1 LGQELKEKNY
11 KIFFFYS
18 GNFYYVYL
26 CFFVTQPHLF
36 EGLCTLSRC
45 IDGHIS
51 ISSDNTTVRVAAD
64 KSAISEIKDICR
76 RTLSV
81 SQSSAVTSM
90 ADSVASAPEETKME
104 ANTVQVQVS
113 SMASQT
119 CALESLTPDTFYSKV
134 RPLAIFNKLFGT
146 FPLSNLMQ
154 RDGKKVT
161 HK

>member
-1 LGQELKEKNY
+1 
-11 KIFFFYS
+11 
-18 GNFYYVYL
+18 
-26 CFFVTQPHLF
+26 
-36 EGLCTLSRC
+36 
-45 IDGHIS
+45 
-51 ISSDNTTVRVAAD
+51 
-64 KSAISEIKDICR
+64 
-76 RTLSV
+76 
-81 SQSSAVTSM
+81 M

-104 ANTVQVQVS
+104 ASTVQVS